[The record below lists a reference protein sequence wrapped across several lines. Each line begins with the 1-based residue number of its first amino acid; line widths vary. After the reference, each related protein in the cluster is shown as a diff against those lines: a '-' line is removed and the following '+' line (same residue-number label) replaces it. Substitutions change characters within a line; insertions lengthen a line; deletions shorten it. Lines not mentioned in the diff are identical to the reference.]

1 MKPDE
6 QKVREK
12 IAEISKSFG
21 NAEFIEN
28 MYYES
33 EELISGIRNTVLVE
47 QAIDLILAKA
57 SIIEK
62 SITVDEL
69 FKREA

>member
-1 MKPDE
+1 
-6 QKVREK
+6 
-12 IAEISKSFG
+12 
-21 NAEFIEN
+21 
-28 MYYES
+28 
-33 EELISGIRNTVLVE
+33 VLVE